1 MPSILLVAAAFAP
14 SKQIGGRRAER
25 MAVFLA
31 RHGWQVTVLAM
42 HASYMPPEDPSL
54 HFVAAGVEVL
64 RTHALTPRRFLRA
77 GVAAIRGP
85 ARPVPNRPAGPTV
98 ALRQRSWARRQMAW
112 LLDRFDFPDEVAGWR
127 PFAKA
132 AVRGRRFDVVLG
144 SLPPISSGPL
154 AAELARLTGARLVLD
169 YRDPWTELR
178 ALWDSPRDLDRHR
191 RLEDACLAQAALVI
205 AVTPTLCRWLHQR
218 SGRPVEL
225 VTNGFDAPVY
235 PQFAPP
241 VLPARLVY
249 AGSLAYG
256 RDLKPLLRAM
266 ALLRLDDNPSE
277 LQLIYAGTEGAGLLA
292 QARELGVADA
302 VTDVGEQ
309 TSAAALALL
318 DGALAGVVVVSPDFQ
333 YAYPGKVFE
342 ILGRARPLLVLA
354 PQGCDAAELTIHHG
368 VGWSHAP
375 EDVAGLAATLR
386 RALAGEMPEP
396 RDLETLSAPRV
407 MARLVD
413 LLRGLVRT

>member
-25 MAVFLA
+25 MAVYLA
-31 RHGWQVTVLAM
+31 QHGWQVTVLAM

-54 HFVAAGVEVL
+54 RFAAAGVEVL

-77 GVAAIRGP
+77 GVAAIHGP
-85 ARPVPNRPAGPTV
+85 TRPVPNQPAGPTV
-98 ALRQRSWARRQMAW
+98 ALQQRSWARRQVAW

-154 AAELARLTGARLVLD
+154 AAELARLTHARLVLD
-169 YRDPWTELR
+169 YRDPWTEIR
-178 ALWDSPRDLDRHR
+178 ALWDTPRDLDRHR

-205 AVTPTLCRWLHQR
+205 AVTPTLCQWLQER
-218 SGRPVEL
+218 SGRPVAL
-225 VTNGFDAPVY
+225 VTNGFDAPVFQ
-235 PQFAPP
+235 QFAPP
-241 VLPARLVY
+241 VPPARLVY

-256 RDLKPLLRAM
+256 RDLQPLLRAM
-266 ALLRLDDNPSE
+266 ALLRRDAQPLP
-277 LQLIYAGTEGAGLLA
+277 LQLVYAGTDGAGLLA

-302 VTDVGEQ
+302 VIDLGEQ
-309 TSAAALALL
+309 TSAEALALL

-354 PQGCDAAELTIHHG
+354 PQGCDTAELTIRHAL
-368 VGWSHAP
+368 GWTHPP
-375 EDVAGLAATLR
+375 EDVEGLADSLR
-386 RALAGEMPEP
+386 HALAGELPVP
-396 RDLETLSAPRV
+396 RDLEVLSAPRV
-407 MARLVD
+407 MARLTD
-413 LLRGLVRT
+413 LLEDLVRR